1 MGSKI
6 LLCYIITKILIDR
19 VSPASG
25 CFLLPSRHLARVAR
39 VSHTHEASHA
49 RNAPL
54 SRSDTVDAQL
64 GVAET
69 LCEQRGRRLTPI
81 RRKVLEL
88 LLRHGRSLKAYE
100 LLDAMRAVHPGA
112 APPTVYRALDFL
124 MDEGLIHRL
133 DAVNAWSA
141 CHDAGGAPHDLLVVC
156 TGCGAVAE
164 VSDPA
169 MSRQLA
175 ERVAQTGYALAT
187 HETEIRAL
195 CPQCQKSSPPRPPA
209 TITTSTESR
218 RRASLH
224 PCGLMLLA

>member
-1 MGSKI
+1 MS
-6 LLCYIITKILIDR
+6 T
-19 VSPASG
+19 S
-25 CFLLPSRHLARVAR
+25 
-39 VSHTHEASHA
+39 
-49 RNAPL
+49 
-54 SRSDTVDAQL
+54 SRSPRSDPIAEQL
-64 GVAET
+64 RTAES
-69 LCEQRGRRLTPI
+69 LCAQRGRRLTPI

-112 APPTVYRALDFL
+112 APPTVYRALEFL

-133 DAVNAWSA
+133 DAVNAWTA
-141 CHDAGGAPHDLLVVC
+141 CHDAAGAPHDLLVVC

-175 ERVAQTGYALAT
+175 ERVAQTGFALAT

-195 CPQCQKSSPPRPPA
+195 CPQCQQKQPA
-209 TITTSTESR
+209 GAHHHHHGHT
-218 RRASLH
+218 H
-224 PCGLMLLA
+224 

>member
-1 MGSKI
+1 MS
-6 LLCYIITKILIDR
+6 T
-19 VSPASG
+19 SPRT
-25 CFLLPSRHLARVAR
+25 P
-39 VSHTHEASHA
+39 
-49 RNAPL
+49 
-54 SRSDTVDAQL
+54 RSDTVGDQL
-64 GVAET
+64 RIADS
-69 LCEQRGRRLTPI
+69 LCAQRGRRLTPI

-100 LLDAMRAVHPGA
+100 LLEAMRAVHPGA

-133 DAVNAWSA
+133 DAVNAWTA
-141 CHDAGGAPHDLLVVC
+141 CHDAAGAPHDLLVVC

-175 ERVAQTGYALAT
+175 ERVARTGFALVT

-195 CPQCQKSSPPRPPA
+195 CPQCQQKQPA
-209 TITTSTESR
+209 DTGHR
-218 RRASLH
+218 HHGHAH
-224 PCGLMLLA
+224 

>member
-1 MGSKI
+1 MTTS
-6 LLCYIITKILIDR
+6 
-19 VSPASG
+19 
-25 CFLLPSRHLARVAR
+25 SR
-39 VSHTHEASHA
+39 T
-49 RNAPL
+49 N
-54 SRSDTVDAQL
+54 RSDPVGDQL
-64 GVAET
+64 RIAES
-69 LCEQRGRRLTPI
+69 LCAQRGRRLTPI

-133 DAVNAWSA
+133 DAVNAWTA
-141 CHDAGGAPHDLLVVC
+141 CHDAAGAPHDLLVVC

-175 ERVAQTGYALAT
+175 ERVARTGFALAT

-195 CPQCQKSSPPRPPA
+195 CPQCQQKRPA
-209 TITTSTESR
+209 EAGHRHAGHT
-218 RRASLH
+218 H
-224 PCGLMLLA
+224 

>member
-1 MGSKI
+1 MKPAMPAPP
-6 LLCYIITKILIDR
+6 R
-19 VSPASG
+19 SP
-25 CFLLPSRHLARVAR
+25 
-39 VSHTHEASHA
+39 
-49 RNAPL
+49 
-54 SRSDTVDAQL
+54 RSDTVGAQL
-64 GVAET
+64 SVAEA

-100 LLDAMRAVHPGA
+100 LLDAMREVHPGA

-141 CHDAGGAPHDLLVVC
+141 CHDVGGAPHDLLVVC
-156 TGCGAVAE
+156 TSCGAVAE

-175 ERVAQTGYALAT
+175 ERVAQTGYTLAT

-195 CPQCQKSSPPRPPA
+195 CPQCQKQQPA
-209 TITTSTESR
+209 DGGHH
-218 RRASLH
+218 H
-224 PCGLMLLA
+224 PHH